1 MWSKHQPPTQYPV
14 AGRILNRHKRGRPRF
29 KILQRLKSRAVKAI
43 IPIGVF
49 SLIGLAVWLADWLEV
64 I

>member
-1 MWSKHQPPTQYPV
+1 MWSKHEPKMQYPV

-29 KILQRLKSRAVKAI
+29 KILQRLKSRAVKVI

-49 SLIGLAVWLADWLEV
+49 SLIGLAVWLADWFGV

>member
-1 MWSKHQPPTQYPV
+1 MWSKEPHPTEYPV
-14 AGRILNRHKRGRPRF
+14 TGRILNRHKRGRPRF
-29 KILQRLKSRAVKAI
+29 KIWQRLKSRGMKAI

-49 SLIGLAVWLADWLEV
+49 GLIGLAVWLADWAGV

>member
-1 MWSKHQPPTQYPV
+1 MWSKHPHPHQYPV

-29 KILQRLKSRAVKAI
+29 KFFQRLKSRAVKI
-43 IPIGVF
+43 LIPIGVF
-49 SLIGLAVWLADWLEV
+49 AFIGLAVFVADWLGL